1 MARRIT
7 IQLFGEDRGLRR
19 TTDQADQKLGKLDQS
34 FGRIGKAA
42 KLGFAA
48 AAGAAV
54 GALGAIGTAVADA
67 IGNEKVLDR
76 MAASLGATPAVA
88 EKYGKAASNLYAG
101 AWGESLDD
109 TARAVEAVGTSFRG
123 LASQGALEKVS
134 AQALDF
140 AAIFETEVPDAV
152 AKASTVVNSGLAK
165 DATEAFDL
173 LTAASQ
179 RVPAALRGDLMDASE
194 EYSQFFNAIGLSG
207 EQAFGI
213 LVEGSKKGMYG
224 IDKAGDAI
232 KEFTIRATD
241 GSAATT
247 GAFQAIGLDAHK
259 MSNDLLAGGDRAND
273 AFGQIID
280 GLLSIKDPSQR
291 AQTSLALFGTP
302 LEDLGVNGIPK
313 FLQSLKAGTKGM
325 DGWKGS
331 IDKAGKTLNDN
342 AATNLESF
350 KRQVS
355 TTFVNFIGGKALPAI
370 SKLAEFL
377 QKNVG
382 PAIEKVQP
390 YLRQFG
396 DYLGTKL
403 PGIIDGLTEIFRNAL
418 SIVESIWRTFGS
430 TIVEFLRS
438 SFQNMA
444 TILDGAFT
452 VIRGIFQTVSALL
465 KGDWSG
471 VWEGIKTILRGAMK
485 IITGVV
491 RELWNRLKTLFKAGG
506 ILIKNMIRTTV
517 SGTVALFRTGVN
529 GMVNL
534 VAGLPGRII
543 ALGGKFLNAGKTL
556 IGKFFA
562 GLKKLG
568 SIGANVGS
576 GLLNGVIDGINA
588 GIRKVNDVI
597 PNSVGIGPASINLP
611 DNPFPTIGRL
621 ARGTSAF
628 GGGAAVLGEHGREL
642 AALPG
647 GTRVYPAHRTEAMF
661 ASARRGAAAS
671 TDDGQ
676 PMLVQFLLDGSVI
689 EQALIKHSRRKNR
702 PIQIKVLSA

>member
-1 MARRIT
+1 MARRIV

-19 TTDQADQKLGKLDQS
+19 TTDQADQQLGKLDKS
-34 FGRIGKAA
+34 FAGIGKAA
-42 KLGFAA
+42 KVGFAA
-48 AAGAAV
+48 AAGAATA
-54 GALGAIGTAVADA
+54 ALGAIGTAVADA

-88 EKYGKAASNLYAG
+88 EKYGKVASNLYAG
-101 AWGESLDD
+101 AWGENLDEV
-109 TARAVEAVGTSFRG
+109 AHAVEAVGTSFRG
-123 LASQGALEKVS
+123 LSNAGLEKVS

-165 DATEAFDL
+165 NATEAFDL

-241 GSAATT
+241 GSKSTSL
-247 GAFQAIGLDAHK
+247 AFESIGLDAHK
-259 MSNDLLAGGDRAND
+259 MSNDLLAGGDRANG

-280 GLLSIKDPSQR
+280 GLLSIEDPSER

-331 IDKAGKTLNDN
+331 IDDAGKTLNDN

-350 KRQVS
+350 KRQIS
-355 TTFVNFIGGKALPAI
+355 TTFVNFVGGKALPAI
-370 SKLAEFL
+370 SKLAAYL

-396 DYLGTKL
+396 EYLGTKL
-403 PGIIDGLTEIFRNAL
+403 PGIIDGLTEIFRNAT
-418 SIVESIWRTFGS
+418 SIIQSIWRTFGS

-438 SFQNMA
+438 SFQNVA

-465 KGDWSG
+465 KGDWAG
-471 VWEGIKTILRGAMK
+471 VWNGIKTIIRGAVK
-485 IITGVV
+485 ILTGLV
-491 RELWNRLKTLFKAGG
+491 RELWNRIRTAFQIGG
-506 ILIKNMIRTTV
+506 TLIKNMIRTTV
-517 SGTVALFRTGVN
+517 SGTVALFRAGATQI
-529 GMVNL
+529 
-534 VAGLPGRII
+534 VAGVRSIPGRLV
-543 ALGGKFLNAGKTL
+543 ALGGKFVDAGKTL

-568 SIGANVGS
+568 SIGVQVGK
-576 GLLNGVIDGINA
+576 GLINGVIDGVNS
-588 GIRKVNDVI
+588 GIRAVNGVI
-597 PNSVGIGPASINLP
+597 PDSIGIGPASIDLP
-611 DNPFPTIGRL
+611 NNPFPTIPRL
-621 ARGTSAF
+621 ARGASSF

-647 GTRVYPAHRTEAMF
+647 GARIYPAHRTEAMF
-661 ASARRGAAAS
+661 ASARRGAAAAGG
-671 TDDGQ
+671 DDQ
-676 PMLVQFLLDGSVI
+676 PMLIQFILDGAIV
-689 EQALIKHSRRKNR
+689 EQALIRRQRRTGR
-702 PIQIKVLSA
+702 PIQIKVLAP